1 MCISVFEYIY
11 EMLRLLFITMKGVFI
26 LSKIYDKIEDCL
38 RSIRKVTDFVPRV
51 AIVLGSGLG
60 DYADGIRVVAEIDY
74 KDIKGFPVSTVP
86 GHAGK
91 FIFGYVDDVPVVCMK
106 GRVHYYEGYDISDV
120 VLPARLMHLM
130 GAEILFLTN
139 ASGGINKSF
148 SAGTL
153 MMITDHISTFV
164 PNPLIG
170 PNLDELGTRF
180 PDMSHVYDAELQDK
194 IRAAAKENGIDLREG
209 VYIQFTGPSFESP
222 AEIRMASV
230 LGADAVGM
238 STVVEAIAANH
249 CGMRICGVSCVCNLA
264 AGISPTPLTHDEVQQ
279 AANEAAPKF
288 KKLLTASVKKF

>member
-1 MCISVFEYIY
+1 MNQVYEKVNNCLKSV
-11 EMLRLLFITMKGVFI
+11 
-26 LSKIYDKIEDCL
+26 
-38 RSIRKVTDFVPRV
+38 RKVTDFVPKV

-60 DYADGIRVVAEIDY
+60 DYADDIKVEAEIDY
-74 KDIKGFPVSTVP
+74 HDIEGFPVSTVP

-91 FIFGYVDDVPVVCMK
+91 FIFGYVGSVPVVCMK

-120 VLPARLMHLM
+120 VLPTRLMKMM

-148 SAGTL
+148 KAGSF
-153 MMITDHISTFV
+153 MMLTDHISTFV
-164 PNPLIG
+164 PNPLMG
-170 PNLDELGTRF
+170 PNIEEFGTRF
-180 PDMSHVYDAELQDK
+180 PDMSHVYDEELQEILRK
-194 IRAAAKENGIDLREG
+194 TAKENAIPLNEG

-222 AEIRMASV
+222 AEIRMAKT

-249 CGMRICGVSCVCNLA
+249 MGMRICGVSCVCNLA

-288 KKLLTASVKKF
+288 KKLLTESVKKFV

>member
-1 MCISVFEYIY
+1 MNQVYEKVNNCLKSV
-11 EMLRLLFITMKGVFI
+11 
-26 LSKIYDKIEDCL
+26 
-38 RSIRKVTDFVPRV
+38 RKVTDFVPKV

-60 DYADGIRVVAEIDY
+60 DYVNDIKVEAEIDY
-74 KDIKGFPVSTVP
+74 QDIEGFPVSTVP

-91 FIFGYVDDVPVVCMK
+91 FIFGYVGSVPVVCMK

-120 VLPARLMHLM
+120 VLPTRLMKRM

-148 SAGTL
+148 KAGSF
-153 MMITDHISTFV
+153 MMLTDHISTFV

-170 PNLDELGTRF
+170 PNIEELGTRF
-180 PDMSHVYDAELQDK
+180 PDMSHVYDEKLQE
-194 IRAAAKENGIDLREG
+194 ILRETAKENNIHLNEG

-222 AEIRMASV
+222 AEIRMAKT

-238 STVVEAIAANH
+238 STVVEAIVANH
-249 CGMRICGVSCVCNLA
+249 MGMRICGVSCVCNLA

-288 KKLLTASVKKF
+288 KKLLTESVKKFI

>member
-1 MCISVFEYIY
+1 ME
-11 EMLRLLFITMKGVFI
+11 GVFF
-26 LSKIYDKIEDCL
+26 LSKTYDKIEDCL
-38 RSIRKVTDFVPRV
+38 KSIRKVTDFVPKV

-60 DYADGIRVVAEIDY
+60 DYADGIEVVAEIDY
-74 KDIKGFPVSTVP
+74 SDIKGFPVSTVP

-91 FIFGYVDDVPVVCMK
+91 FIFGYVDSVPVVCMK

-120 VLPARLMHLM
+120 VLPTRLMHLL
-130 GAEILFLTN
+130 GADILFLTN

-170 PNLDELGTRF
+170 PNLDKLGTRF
-180 PDMSHVYDAELQDK
+180 PDMSHVYDEELQDK
-194 IRAAAKENGIDLREG
+194 IRIAAKENDIDLREG

-279 AANEAAPKF
+279 AANDAAPKF
-288 KKLLTASVKKF
+288 KKLLTEAVKKFV

>member
-1 MCISVFEYIY
+1 ME
-11 EMLRLLFITMKGVFI
+11 GVFI
-26 LSKIYDKIEDCL
+26 LSKTYDKIEDCL
-38 RSIRKVTDFVPRV
+38 KSIRKVTDFVPKV

-60 DYADGIRVVAEIDY
+60 DYADGIEVVAGIDY
-74 KDIKGFPVSTVP
+74 SEIKGFPVSTVP

-91 FIFGYVDDVPVVCMK
+91 FIFGYVDSVPVVCMK

-120 VLPARLMHLM
+120 VLPTRLMHLL

-170 PNLDELGTRF
+170 PNLDKLGTRF
-180 PDMSHVYDAELQDK
+180 PDMSHVYDEELQEK
-194 IRAAAKENGIDLREG
+194 IRIAAKENDIDLREG

-230 LGADAVGM
+230 LGADSVGM

-279 AANEAAPKF
+279 AANDAAPKF
-288 KKLLTASVKKF
+288 KKLLTASVKKFV

>member
-1 MCISVFEYIY
+1 M
-11 EMLRLLFITMKGVFI
+11 
-26 LSKIYDKIEDCL
+26 SKTYDKIEDCL
-38 RSIRKVTDFVPRV
+38 KSIRKVTDFVPKV

-60 DYADGIRVVAEIDY
+60 DYADGIEVVAEIDY
-74 KDIKGFPVSTVP
+74 SEIKGFPVSTVP

-91 FIFGYVDDVPVVCMK
+91 FIFGYVDYVPVVCMK

-120 VLPARLMHLM
+120 VLPTRLMHLL

-170 PNLDELGTRF
+170 PNLDKLGTRF
-180 PDMSHVYDAELQDK
+180 PDMSHVYDEELQEK
-194 IRAAAKENGIDLREG
+194 IRIAAKENDIDLREG

-279 AANEAAPKF
+279 AANDAAPKF
-288 KKLLTASVKKF
+288 KKLLTASVKKFV